1 MTSAR
6 RSEMEGIKDMMG
18 PISAR
23 VPLRIHLLPNSSI
36 EEVMRFIDNEFASM
50 IGFEHCA
57 LEVLHTKGGLQNL
70 PPQAVFSWNPPG
82 SDLSS
87 KRIICLDKAVAP
99 AVLAYREDLSVPY
112 AHDYALLFEVYEHD
126 GYVAVFA
133 TWDRG
138 PLSAELILELV
149 EEFERFL
156 MLILKSSKLT
166 VREVLSDGTA
176 GRAEE
181 TD

>member
-1 MTSAR
+1 
-6 RSEMEGIKDMMG
+6 MMG
-18 PISAR
+18 PVSAR
-23 VPLRIHLLPNSSI
+23 VPLRINLFPNSSL
-36 EEVMRFIDNEFASM
+36 EEVMRFIDNEFASI

-57 LEVLHTKGGLQNL
+57 LEVLHTNGGLQNL
-70 PPQAVFSWNPPG
+70 PPQVVFSWNPPA
-82 SDLSS
+82 SDNSS

-99 AVLAYREDLSVPY
+99 GVLAYRDDLSVPY

-126 GYVAVFA
+126 GHVAMIA
-133 TWDRG
+133 TWDPA
-138 PLSAELILELV
+138 PLSAELIVELM
-149 EEFERFL
+149 ENFGRFL

-181 TD
+181 TDRNSQTPAREASG